1 MRDSRAVQKTRI
13 SRNAKTPYFASDLGP
28 PENPMSYIT
37 CILRR
42 ILANREK
49 RDLLK
54 MSDKR
59 ESIVKTVLKSSIL
72 RKQRYYL
79 HSGTFRFEI
88 WNDFAFKMGVPWGA
102 VFIHF
107 RVFVSVVFSTRFRS
121 AFSVV
126 QGPKRAHFGT
136 PRGSKF
142 VLSCRRRAIFQKIV
156 VFCRNRSQGW
166 AGALLGV
173 PFGGHFLHVLCFLP
187 PSFSSRFWDPSG
199 DLK

>member
-1 MRDSRAVQKTRI
+1 VQKTSI
-13 SRNAKTPYFASDLGP
+13 SRNAKTPYFTRDLGLP
-28 PENPMSYIT
+28 KSPQSFIT

-49 RDLLK
+49 QHLRK
-54 MSDKR
+54 MIDKC
-59 ESIVKTVLKSSIL
+59 ESLVKTTLKRSIL

-79 HSGTFRFEI
+79 HSGTFRF
-88 WNDFAFKMGVPWGA
+88 AFGTVFCSKMGVPWGA

-107 RVFVSVVFSTRFRS
+107 RVFVSVVFSMRFRS
-121 AFSVV
+121 VFSVV

-136 PRGSKF
+136 PRGSKL

-173 PFGGHFLHVLCFLP
+173 PFGGHFLHVLYFLP
-187 PSFSSRFWDPSG
+187 PLFSSRFWDPSG
-199 DLK
+199 DPK